1 MGMGAPYRWVGDGFE
16 PFLRLAFRFEDIS
29 VFEDHDL

>member
-29 VFEDHDL
+29 VFEDHNL